1 MSKKTQFIVAMITAV
16 VLLAGYAAYHSMKNG
31 PDIQQGQQTN
41 QVVQQQTTTVA
52 SSTMDDQKM
61 DTSPEQSNPSSN
73 GQENVNQYEG
83 VHIMPDGTV
92 MKKNGDKI
100 IDATI
105 LANGTI
111 QMSDGTIVTPAI
123 DMREK
128 TETTSTVNGSQHLV
142 FDVEGKDYEY
152 NLNQIK
158 VKKGDTV
165 TINFKSTQGFH
176 DWVVDELGVATKRV
190 NTGEATSVTFT
201 ADTVG
206 TFQYYCSVMNHRQ
219 KGMVG
224 YIVIQ

>member
-1 MSKKTQFIVAMITAV
+1 MSQKYQI
-16 VLLAGYAAYHSMKNG
+16 LAGIAAIILLVGGYLAFNSLKGVGMIPAPEVVNLKQENTNIQTGQDTAENATMPVSM
-31 PDIQQGQQTN
+31 
-41 QVVQQQTTTVA
+41 
-52 SSTMDDQKM
+52 DQS
-61 DTSPEQSNPSSN
+61 DAPSSSSN
-73 GQENVNQYEG
+73 AENYEG

-92 MKKNGDKI
+92 MKKNGDTI
-100 IDATI
+100 PDAVI

-128 TETTSTVNGSQHLV
+128 SDAAVSVSQQHHV
-142 FDVEGKDYEY
+142 EFDVEGKDYEY

-176 DWVVDELGVATKRV
+176 DWVIDELGVATERV
-190 NTGEATSVTFT
+190 NDGEHTSITFT
-201 ADTVG
+201 ADKTG

-219 KGMVG
+219 KGMIG
-224 YIVIQ
+224 YLVVE